1 MGFASLIKEKLEEVI
16 VPGVASEDRKI
27 KKALNKVADNINI
40 IVSEAER
47 LTSLINDV
55 LDIAK
60 MEAGRVEWQL
70 QPTNPVQILK
80 QAIAAT
86 SSLLEKN
93 NLKLIKDFSPG
104 LPQVLVD
111 RDRMVQVAINL
122 ISNAVKFTE
131 SGSVTCRAR
140 VEGDE
145 LVISIIDTGIG
156 IAPEDQSKVF
166 ERFKQVGDILTEK
179 PKGTGLGLPISKQ
192 IVEHHGGRIWL
203 ESELG
208 KGSTFSFSIPLV
220 KNIEP
225 VEKCKIINDLIG
237 QLKQQVLSR
246 TPLGVKKGQQILVVD
261 DEPNIREMLR
271 QSLEQEGYKVAEAI
285 NGRDAICNAK
295 AVKPDLIILD
305 VMMPHID
312 GFDVAA
318 VLKNDPET
326 RGIPIIIVSLTQDR
340 ERGYRLGVDSYF
352 TKPINVTVLL
362 KEIGLL
368 LRQGMS
374 NKKVLVVVSQ
384 GSTLKT
390 LSDALV
396 FQGYNV
402 IEASDGRECLD
413 RVRAME
419 LDLIIIDEALSQ
431 EQELVKKLRLE
442 DNGLSKHI
450 HGELL

>member
-1 MGFASLIKEKLEEVI
+1 
-16 VPGVASEDRKI
+16 PGVVSEDRKI

-208 KGSTFSFSIPLV
+208 KGSTFFFSIPLV
-220 KNIEP
+220 KNIES

-246 TPLGVKKGQQILVVD
+246 TPLGVKGGQQLLVVD
-261 DEPNIREMLR
+261 NEPNIRDILR

-285 NGRDAICNAK
+285 NGRDAISQAK

-326 RGIPIIIVSLTQDR
+326 RGIPIIIVSLIQDR
-340 ERGYRLGVDSYF
+340 DRGWRLGVDRYF
-352 TKPINVTVLL
+352 TKPINIAGLL

-374 NKKVLVVVSQ
+374 NKTVLVVVNNA
-384 GSTLKT
+384 STFKI
-390 LSDALV
+390 LSAALL

-402 IEASDGRECLD
+402 MEASDVTECLD
-413 RVRAME
+413 RVRAIE

-431 EQELVKKLRLE
+431 EQELVKKLRLTKGLEKVSIIVLGDIVE

-450 HGELL
+450 HGKLL